1 MRSQK
6 VDQRAARVIHRA
18 MILNELRRHGP
29 LSRTQLAQ
37 RTQLSTAA
45 VSFVTAD
52 LIAEALLV
60 ERSQQAS
67 RGRAV
72 PLDVNYAGHFAV
84 GLKVMETRLEAVLTD
99 LSLRTLAGTTVEY
112 ADHTP
117 QSVTTAAARATDDL
131 LAQAGLGRGRL
142 GGVGLG
148 LAGNIDPRSGLC
160 MSSFRLG
167 WRNVPITALISE
179 ATGVP
184 VWADNDVNAFAT
196 AERLMGRGKHAR
208 DFLVVT
214 VGRGIGSGLVLG
226 GELYRGGRGGAGEL
240 GHLLSEPGGRLCE
253 CGKRGCL
260 EAYASEP
267 SLAQRL
273 AESGVGLHGPADFAA
288 LVADGDPRA
297 LALVAEA
304 GERLG
309 RALAQAANLL
319 DPELIIVGGEGVRL
333 GEPLFAPMRGALYAH
348 LHAPEPRRL
357 PLLVEPWGDDAW
369 ACGAAGL
376 VVEQF
381 FGDREQGPP
390 ARAAPPALAGP
401 M

>member
-6 VDQRAARVIHRA
+6 VDQRAARVIHRT

-99 LSLRTLAGTTVEY
+99 LSLRKIAGTTVEY
-112 ADHTP
+112 ASHTP
-117 QSVTTAAARATDDL
+117 QSVTAAAAQATADL

-160 MSSFRLG
+160 VSSFRLG

-196 AERLMGRGKHAR
+196 AERLLGRGKHAR
-208 DFLVVT
+208 NFLVVT
-214 VGRGIGSGLVLG
+214 LGRGIGSGLVLG
-226 GELYRGGRGGAGEL
+226 GELYRGGQGGAGEL
-240 GHLLSEPGGRLCE
+240 GHMLSEPGGRVCE

-267 SLAQRL
+267 SLAQQL
-273 AESGVGLHGPADFAA
+273 AESGAGLRGAADFAA
-288 LVADGDPRA
+288 LVVGGDPGA
-297 LALVAEA
+297 LALVTDA
-304 GERLG
+304 GTRLG

-333 GEPLFAPMRGALYAH
+333 GEALFAPMRGALAAH
-348 LHAPEPRRL
+348 LHAPGGHDL
-357 PLLVEPWGDDAW
+357 PVLVEPWGDDAW

-381 FGDREQGPP
+381 FGDREP
-390 ARAAPPALAGP
+390 APPTPAPAVQVSP